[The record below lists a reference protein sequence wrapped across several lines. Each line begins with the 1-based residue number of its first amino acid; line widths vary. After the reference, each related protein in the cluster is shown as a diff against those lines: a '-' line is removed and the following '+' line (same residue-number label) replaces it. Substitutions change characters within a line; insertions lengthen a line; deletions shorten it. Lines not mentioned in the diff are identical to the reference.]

1 MYNIHFRVY
10 LLFVFSLVIVV
21 SNIKFDSNIKST
33 SIFLISPLQDVTDI
47 AIASSVDT
55 TVSQDATAVL
65 ASTVTNT
72 PSDDIPLSRQK
83 LSTPPN
89 QNLVDTSSQG
99 VGTSFPHLNVHS
111 HPVESQEWDDTLKS
125 SALSSSTG

>member
-1 MYNIHFRVY
+1 MSIFRLSVP
-10 LLFVFSLVIVV
+10 LLSLFQTLNLIQTL
-21 SNIKFDSNIKST
+21 NQL

-72 PSDDIPLSRQK
+72 PYDEIPLSRQK

-89 QNLVDTSSQG
+89 QNLVDTSFQG
-99 VGTSFPHLNVHS
+99 VGTSLPHLNVHS
-111 HPVESQEWDDTLKS
+111 HAIDGQEGANTLKS